1 MKMFALYVAAA
12 ATTAIAGVLHLM
24 LGPNNLNSNINQGIL
39 FIVGGIAQVFWI
51 IPMIRRWGTPWY
63 AIGIGGTIV
72 FMALWIITRMPGN
85 PITGRGGPA
94 GNPIAITIEVFQA
107 AFIGLAAAII
117 IHEHRKKKEK
127 EQQLKH
133 GETKQEV
140 EESTTKSSTGI
151 RHMPILGG
159 IVIAL
164 ILIGLFALPMLMP
177 SPMGGGG
184 PPRQGGGGAPPPS
197 GAGQL
202 EAPQGQAP
210 TQESAMDRGSS
221 T

>member
-1 MKMFALYVAAA
+1 MFALYIAAA

-24 LGPNNLNSNINQGIL
+24 LSPNNLNSNVNQGIL

-51 IPMIRRWGTPWY
+51 IPMIRRWGIPWY

-117 IHEHRKKKEK
+117 IHEHRKKKKK

-140 EESTTKSSTGI
+140 EESTTKNSTGI

-184 PPRQGGGGAPPPS
+184 GAPPPS

-210 TQESAMDRGSS
+210 TQESGTDGGSS

>member
-1 MKMFALYVAAA
+1 MARSDSALYIAAAA
-12 ATTAIAGVLHLM
+12 ATAIAGMLHLM
-24 LGPNNLNSNINQGIL
+24 NGPNSLNFNVNQGIL

-51 IPMIRRWGTPWY
+51 IPMIRRWGLPWY
-63 AIGIGGTIV
+63 AIGIAGTMV
-72 FMALWIITRMPGN
+72 FMALWIITRIPGN

-107 AFIGLAAAII
+107 AFIGLAIAII
-117 IHEHRKKKEK
+117 IYEHRKKKK
-127 EQQLKH
+127 KGQ
-133 GETKQEV
+133 QEV
-140 EESTTKSSTGI
+140 EKSITRASGI
-151 RHMPILGG
+151 RRMPILGG

-177 SPMGGGG
+177 GPMGGSGGGG
-184 PPRQGGGGAPPPS
+184 PPRQGGAGGGASSPPS

-202 EAPQGQAP
+202 GPPQGQA
-210 TQESAMDRGSS
+210 S

>member
-1 MKMFALYVAAA
+1 MARLDSALYIAAAA
-12 ATTAIAGVLHLM
+12 ATAIAGLLHLM
-24 LGPNNLNSNINQGIL
+24 MGPNSLNFNVNQGIL

-51 IPMIRRWGTPWY
+51 IPMIRRWGIPWY
-63 AIGIGGTIV
+63 AIGIAGTMV
-72 FMALWIITRMPGN
+72 LMALWIITRMPGN

-107 AFIGLAAAII
+107 AFIGLAIAII
-117 IHEHRKKKEK
+117 IYEHRKKKK
-127 EQQLKH
+127 GQ
-133 GETKQEV
+133 QEV
-140 EESTTKSSTGI
+140 EKSITRASGK

-184 PPRQGGGGAPPPS
+184 GGGPPRQVGAGGDSPPPAGLGQP
-197 GAGQL
+197 GA
-202 EAPQGQAP
+202 
-210 TQESAMDRGSS
+210 S
-221 T
+221 

>member
-1 MKMFALYVAAA
+1 MARLDSALYIAAAA
-12 ATTAIAGVLHLM
+12 ATAIAGLLHLM
-24 LGPNNLNSNINQGIL
+24 MGPNSLNFNVNQGIL

-51 IPMIRRWGTPWY
+51 IPMIRRWGIPWY
-63 AIGIGGTIV
+63 AIGIAGTVV
-72 FMALWIITRMPGN
+72 FMALWIITRMPDN
-85 PITGRGGPA
+85 PITGRAGPA

-117 IHEHRKKKEK
+117 IYELRKKKK
-127 EQQLKH
+127 GQ
-133 GETKQEV
+133 QEV
-140 EESTTKSSTGI
+140 EKSTTRASGK

-177 SPMGGGG
+177 GPMGGGG
-184 PPRQGGGGAPPPS
+184 GGGLPRKGGVGGASSPPPPP

-202 EAPQGQAP
+202 GPPQGQA
-210 TQESAMDRGSS
+210 S

>member
-1 MKMFALYVAAA
+1 MARSDFALYIAAA
-12 ATTAIAGVLHLM
+12 VTTAIAGMLHLM
-24 LGPNNLNSNINQGIL
+24 NGPNSLNFNVNQGIL

-51 IPMIRRWGTPWY
+51 IPMIRRWGIPWY
-63 AIGIGGTIV
+63 AIGIAGTMV
-72 FMALWIITRMPGN
+72 FMALWIITRIPGN

-107 AFIGLAAAII
+107 AFIGLAIAII
-117 IHEHRKKKEK
+117 IYEHRKKKK
-127 EQQLKH
+127 GQ
-133 GETKQEV
+133 QEV
-140 EESTTKSSTGI
+140 EKSITRASGK

-177 SPMGGGG
+177 GPMGGGG
-184 PPRQGGGGAPPPS
+184 GGGLPRQGGVGGASSPPPPP

-202 EAPQGQAP
+202 GPPQGQA
-210 TQESAMDRGSS
+210 S

>member
-1 MKMFALYVAAA
+1 MARPNSALYIAAA
-12 ATTAIAGVLHLM
+12 ATSAIAGMLHLM
-24 LGPNNLNSNINQGIL
+24 LGPNNLDSNINQGIL
-39 FIVGGIAQVFWI
+39 FIVGGSAQVFWI
-51 IPMIRRWGTPWY
+51 IPMVRRWGIPWY
-63 AIGIGGTIV
+63 AIGIGGTVV

-117 IHEHRKKKEK
+117 IYELRNKRKN
-127 EQQLKH
+127 
-133 GETKQEV
+133 QEV
-140 EESTTKSSTGI
+140 EKLSSTTKSSG
-151 RHMPILGG
+151 RKRMPILGG

-184 PPRQGGGGAPPPS
+184 GGPPRQGGGGGAPSPPS
-197 GAGQL
+197 GAGQS
-202 EAPQGQAP
+202 EAPQSQAP
-210 TQESAMDRGSS
+210 TQETATG